1 MLTYQYNER
10 FEGIASQIVHMRRIL
25 RVVKNPVHDTTPSL
39 KLRSTT
45 KLNCC
50 TVITK
55 PKLRSAICYIL
66 YREGKNDHQQ

>member
-45 KLNCC
+45 KLN
-50 TVITK
+50 
-55 PKLRSAICYIL
+55 
-66 YREGKNDHQQ
+66 